1 MKIEDWIGKRFG
13 IREVIGIKATS
24 RNRRMVM
31 KCECGNISLADQSS
45 LKAGRRLSCV
55 KCKKKTSFLFEKK
68 TSVVIEKKR
77 PVVKDRAYRKF
88 LSFAENDPQSKRLR
102 INVQCICGVVST
114 VKLSDFNAGHA
125 ESCGACGQLRR
136 RGRLGLSPQ
145 EDVSRYLTDKE
156 KERLR
161 FFVTMAGSQ
170 RKLADKINMRDYRI
184 SEALSD
190 RYRIPAGRLMR
201 SLDKISEEMKE
212 NRNA

>member
-1 MKIEDWIGKRFG
+1 MKIEDWIGYRFG
-13 IREVIGIKATS
+13 IREVIGTKVQN
-24 RNRRMVM
+24 RNRLLVM
-31 KCECGNISLADQSS
+31 KCECGNISLADQAN
-45 LKAGRRLSCV
+45 LKAGRSLSCV
-55 KCKKKTSFLFEKK
+55 KCKKKTSTL
-68 TSVVIEKKR
+68 IEKKR

-88 LSFAENDPQSKRLR
+88 LSFAENDPQSNSLR
-102 INVQCICGVVST
+102 IKVQCICGSVAT
-114 VKLSDFNAGHA
+114 VKLAAFNAGHA
-125 ESCGACGQLRR
+125 ESCGSCGQLRR

-145 EDVSRYLTDKE
+145 EDVSRHLTDKE

-170 RKLADKINMRDYRI
+170 RKLAVKINMGQYRI

-212 NRNA
+212 NKNV